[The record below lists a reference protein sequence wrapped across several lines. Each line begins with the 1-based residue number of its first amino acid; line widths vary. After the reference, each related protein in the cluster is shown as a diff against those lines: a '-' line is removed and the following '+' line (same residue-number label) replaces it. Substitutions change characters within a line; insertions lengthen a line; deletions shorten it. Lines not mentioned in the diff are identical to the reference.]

1 MFKMLTCLLCNYET
15 NDETEIER
23 INDGLIFPSSCPK
36 CGGEFWKWENNDAVR
51 VTLNGEYLETE
62 KN

>member
-1 MFKMLTCLLCNYET
+1 MCNYET
-15 NDETEIER
+15 NDEIEIER

-36 CGGEFWKWENNDAVR
+36 CGGEFWKWENDDAVR

-62 KN
+62 KI